1 MQTRLNI
8 HQEVE
13 STQDLAKEMALL
25 GEPEGLAIMAFK
37 QTGGRGRSGHTWI
50 SPAGKNLALSILL
63 RPSMRSKAIPLL
75 GLMAAIAV
83 AETVETRGIS
93 RAELKWPNDVL
104 VSGKKLAGI
113 LPEAGMMGD
122 SVKYVIIGI
131 GLNVN
136 SEINDF
142 PLELHHSV
150 TSLFMCT
157 SRQWDLVDIAKEL
170 LKHMEDLYKRV
181 HFEGPGFIPTLWS
194 DRWAHLGR
202 SFAYN
207 GAMGVG
213 QGISSDGSLILKT
226 DEQVIHVTSGMMDP
240 I

>member
-1 MQTRLNI
+1 M
-8 HQEVE
+8 
-13 STQDLAKEMALL
+13 
-25 GEPEGLAIMAFK
+25 
-37 QTGGRGRSGHTWI
+37 
-50 SPAGKNLALSILL
+50 
-63 RPSMRSKAIPLL
+63 PLL

-142 PLELHHSV
+142 PPELHRSV

-181 HFEGPGFIPTLWS
+181 HSEGPGFIPTLWS
-194 DRWAHLGR
+194 DRWAHPGR
-202 SFAYN
+202 SFAYD
-207 GAMGVG
+207 GAMGVA

-226 DEQVIHVTSGMMDP
+226 DNEQVVHVTSGMMDP